1 MPGHIGTSIILNS
14 GKMLGHDPKE
24 LSAEDVANARER
36 MSAQGLDLS
45 SASDEDIRQGVRMIA
60 EQFRDEAPMTAAAA
74 ADVILQGVR
83 DNKWRILVGDDAAI
97 LDRLVRADPEDAYS
111 EAFMERLRAETP
123 WALAN

>member
-1 MPGHIGTSIILNS
+1 
-14 GKMLGHDPKE
+14 
-24 LSAEDVANARER
+24 
-36 MSAQGLDLS
+36 
-45 SASDEDIRQGVRMIA
+45 
-60 EQFRDEAPMTAAAA
+60 MTAAAA

-123 WALAN
+123 SALAN